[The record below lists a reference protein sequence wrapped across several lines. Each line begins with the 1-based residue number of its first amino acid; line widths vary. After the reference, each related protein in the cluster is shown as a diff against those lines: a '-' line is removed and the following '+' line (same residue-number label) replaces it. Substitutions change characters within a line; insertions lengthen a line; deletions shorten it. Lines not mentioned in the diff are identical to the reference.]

1 MNKALCN
8 SCGELVTS
16 TQQERDGRVFLI
28 KDCPDCGTNET
39 LISGDADRY
48 FTKRRLDGEHDYISC
63 GLECIE
69 CPHKNKPSFV
79 FCDITNRCNLN
90 CPICINNTPSMGFL
104 FEPPIE
110 YFDKVFRHFS
120 QFEPPPAVQLFGGEP
135 TVRDDMF
142 DIISMAQSYGLPTR
156 VVTNG
161 VKLASEDYC
170 RRLVETRATILIA
183 YDGHNPETYRTLRGH
198 PNLLRAKQKALE
210 NLHQIGGAKV
220 ALMTCVAKGFNDD
233 ELGDLLALCHER
245 REHVRGVYFLPLAQ
259 SWDLDEFDLEP
270 DRMTSEDIEIIL
282 DGCFPGERIEFIP
295 AGVLGELPTL
305 MEYLK
310 VKRPPFMGAHPNC
323 ESMYLLV
330 SNGTEYVPMARYLK
344 CSVPEFVEALFG
356 VERRLAQA
364 VERSRKG
371 LLGRLMGRL
380 GLREKML
387 RARAVMAVARCIL
400 QNVKISHT
408 LQGRGLGKVWHAFGV
423 VAGMLTRR
431 KTRILM
437 AKHTT
442 VHELLQLIVLPFED
456 DSTLETERL
465 ERCPNAFVFY
475 DPRQDKVNSVPVCAW
490 SRHKTKVLRQVTDY
504 YEECGPQPVGES
516 AEARPGA

>member
-8 SCGELVTS
+8 SCGKLVTS
-16 TQQERDGRVFLI
+16 VQQEREGKVFLV

-39 LISGDADRY
+39 LISGDSSRY
-48 FTKRRLDGEHDYISC
+48 FTKRGLDGEHEYVGC
-63 GLECIE
+63 GLECID
-69 CPHKNKPSFV
+69 CPHKNRPTFV

-110 YFDKVFRHFS
+110 YFDKVFRHFA

-142 DIISMAQSYGLPTR
+142 DIIGMAQSYGLPTR

-161 VKLASEDYC
+161 VKLANEDYC
-170 RRLVETRATILIA
+170 RRLVATRATILIA

-198 PNLLRAKQKALE
+198 PNLLKAKQKALE
-210 NLHQIGGAKV
+210 NLHRIGGAKV
-220 ALMTCVAKGFNDD
+220 ALMTCVAKGFNDN
-233 ELGDLLALCHER
+233 EMGDLLSLCHER
-245 REHVRGVYFLPLAQ
+245 RAHIRGVYFLPLAQ
-259 SWDLDEFDLEP
+259 SWDTSEFDLEP
-270 DRMTSEDIEIIL
+270 ERMTSEDIEIIL

-305 MEYLK
+305 MRYLR

-323 ESMYLLV
+323 ESMYMLV
-330 SNGTEYVPMARYLK
+330 SNGAEYVPMARYLK
-344 CSVPEFVEALFG
+344 CSVPEFVRALFG
-356 VERRLAQA
+356 VEQRLAQA
-364 VERSRKG
+364 VARSRKG
-371 LLGRLMGRL
+371 AFGRFLGRV
-380 GLREKML
+380 GLREKLL
-387 RARAVMAVARCIL
+387 RMRAVLSISRCIL
-400 QNVKISHT
+400 RNVRISHT
-408 LQGRGLGKVWHAFGV
+408 LQGRGLGKVWHALCV
-423 VAGMLTRR
+423 VAGMLARR

-437 AKHTT
+437 EKHTT

-475 DPRQDKVNSVPVCAW
+475 DPWEDGVKSVPVCAW
-490 SRHKTKVLRQVTDY
+490 SRHKTKVLRRVTDY
-504 YEECGPQPVGES
+504 YEE
-516 AEARPGA
+516 RGAQVAAGAGR